1 MAFGKTNS
9 RLLKL
14 LSLNNFFKP
23 HYPAVKEKEVVNYNF
38 LQRKRKQTD
47 LYREANEI
55 INTLA
60 NFNYQ
65 FTIPLNLPLFIP
77 LFLLHPHQGTYLFS
91 GFVIIL
97 KSSIPPLKT

>member
-77 LFLLHPHQGTYLFS
+77 LFLLHPIKEHMCFQDL
-91 GFVIIL
+91 
-97 KSSIPPLKT
+97 